1 VLQALEHLAACRVGK
16 RGQGRC
22 VSHSLR

>member
-16 RGQGRC
+16 RGQGHC